1 MTIHRMS
8 AVPSDSLDPFY
19 YLDNFQRVLDWLAAR
34 YNDLLIEDERRFIA
48 RFPQLPQVS
57 RALLVRMAMRKGEFF
72 RSGKLRY
79 AEIGCPDAAA
89 APLLAEGWLQHD
101 PPLDVGQI
109 FGLLRKMEI
118 VELFALPA
126 TARQTAKAELQAALM
141 TQYADTR
148 SLSGLHAGEWS
159 EAIYQIAIA
168 PLCERFRLMFF
179 GNLHQTWS
187 EFVLADLGIYRYE
200 QVELAPSSRG
210 FVQRRD
216 VDDYLHLNRCRE
228 RFDQG
233 DYLDDIL
240 PDIPAESFS
249 NPWLEARRNKL
260 LFVVAQQY
268 ERCGELRSALDL
280 YRRCN
285 HPGARLRTIRTLE
298 RSEAVGE
305 AFALA
310 QDAQENPESE
320 AEQQALLRMLPR
332 LRRRLELPA
341 PPKARTQVVERI
353 DLMLPFPSTPVSV
366 EIAAAH
372 HLTRDDAPV
381 LYVENAL
388 INSLFGLLCWPAIFA
403 AVPGAFFH
411 PFHAGPAD
419 LHAQDFRHRRAEL
432 FDSCFSLLEN
442 DDYRQAILD
451 TYRTKY
457 GIVSY
462 FVHWDTLDETL
473 LQLALT
479 CLPAAHLK
487 KCFERLLRDIPAN
500 RSGFPDLIQ
509 FLPQEKSYR
518 MIEVKGPGDRLQD
531 NQIRWM
537 DYFVTHGMPVAVCH
551 VQWMVE
557 P

>member
-1 MTIHRMS
+1 MS
-8 AVPSDSLDPFY
+8 AVLPHPLHSFY
-19 YLDNFQRVLDWLAAR
+19 YLDNFQRVLDWLALR
-34 YNDLLIEDERRFIA
+34 YHDLLIEDERRFID
-48 RFPQLPQVS
+48 RFPRLPQAS
-57 RALLVRMAMRKGEFF
+57 RALLVRMAMRKGDLF

-89 APLLAEGWLQHD
+89 EPLLAEGWLQHD
-101 PPLDVGQI
+101 PPLDIAQL
-109 FGLLRKMEI
+109 FGLLKKMEI
-118 VELFALPA
+118 VELFALSGN
-126 TARQTAKAELQAALM
+126 ARQIAKTELQSTLVTKYPEARVM
-141 TQYADTR
+141 SDW
-148 SLSGLHAGEWS
+148 HAGTWPEYIYHF
-159 EAIYQIAIA
+159 AIG
-168 PLCERFRLMFF
+168 PLCERLRLMFF

-210 FVQRRD
+210 FLQRRD
-216 VDDYLHLNRCRE
+216 IDDYLHLHRCRE

-240 PDIPAESFS
+240 PDIPVESFS

-260 LFVVAQQY
+260 LFVIAQQY
-268 ERCGELRSALDL
+268 ERCGELQSALDL
-280 YRRCN
+280 YRRCA
-285 HPGARLRTIRTLE
+285 HPGARLRAIRTLE
-298 RSEAVGE
+298 RNEAFEE

-310 QDAQENPESE
+310 EEAQANPESE
-320 AEQQALLRMLPR
+320 AEQQALPRMLPR
-332 LRRRLELPA
+332 LRRRLGLSA
-341 PPKARTQVVERI
+341 LQKDKVQAVERI
-353 DLMLPFPSTPVSV
+353 DLTLPFPSVPMAV

-372 HLTRDDAPV
+372 HLTQDDAPV

-403 AVPGAFFH
+403 ALPGAFFH

-419 LHAQDFRHRRAEL
+419 LHATDFRHRRAAQ
-432 FDSCFSLLEN
+432 FDACFSLLES
-442 DDYRQAILD
+442 DAYRQVILD
-451 TYRTKY
+451 TYREKH

-462 FVHWDTLDETL
+462 FVHWDTLDDAL

-487 KCFERLLRDIPAN
+487 KCFERLLHDVAAN

-509 FLPQEKSYR
+509 FLPQENSYR

-537 DYFVTHGMPVAVCH
+537 NYFVEHGMPVAVCH
-551 VQWMVE
+551 VQWMDAS
-557 P
+557 